1 MIPKVRSTSQP
12 PVLAFVILWL
22 TGLYLRLPILVVP
35 PLTAAI
41 NEDLNLPQAL
51 LGSLTTLP
59 VFMLS
64 VGAILGSLVIM
75 RLGSRNALAIALAVV
90 GIASAA
96 RGLTDQ
102 LSLLLIFSVVM
113 GLGIAVMQPAL
124 PALLTRWLQPTQ
136 LALGSAVYMNGMLM
150 GEFIGAGLTLPILM
164 PLLDNN
170 WQAVLLLWSLPALLV
185 VLLLFIPKQQV
196 LPVSSGKPNRS
207 WIPNWSDP
215 LLWRMGFLL
224 AVSASLFFGGNA
236 YLSSFLEA
244 RGESHLLEA
253 AFFWFN
259 IAQMFASILM
269 LFMARLW
276 IARILPIKI
285 SLILTI
291 AGMLGM
297 LLFTGWLSLFFGFM
311 LSFWAGILLILL
323 VALPPQLR
331 SGHEAGKLAAGAFTV
346 SYSLSFFLPLA
357 GGLVADWFGQA
368 SFSLWFLLILSLPA
382 IPLAWGFPLNS
393 SLDNKV

>member
-1 MIPKVRSTSQP
+1 MTFNAKTSSQP

-22 TGLYLRLPILVVP
+22 TGLYLRLPILVVA

-41 NEDLNLPQAL
+41 NQDLNLPQAL

-59 VFMLS
+59 VLMLS
-64 VGAILGSLVIM
+64 VGAILGSLVIVH
-75 RLGSRNALAIALAVV
+75 LGSRNTLALALAVV
-90 GIASAA
+90 ALASAA

-102 LSLLLIFSVVM
+102 LSLLLIFSLVM
-113 GLGIAVMQPAL
+113 GLGIAIMQPAL

-136 LALGSAVYMNGMLM
+136 LALGSAVYMNGMLV

-164 PLLDNN
+164 PLLNN
-170 WQAVLLLWSLPALLV
+170 SWQATLVVWSLPALLV
-185 VLLLFIPKQQV
+185 VLLLFIPKQNS
-196 LPVSSGKPNRS
+196 LLATNPATTNRS
-207 WIPNWSDP
+207 WMPNWSDP

-236 YLSSFLEA
+236 YLSSFLA
-244 RGESHLLEA
+244 GRGESHLLEA
-253 AFFWFN
+253 GFFWFN
-259 IAQMFASILM
+259 ISQMFASVLM
-269 LFMARLW
+269 LFMARRW

-285 SLILTI
+285 SLIATI
-291 AGMLGM
+291 SGMLGM
-297 LLFTGWLSLFFGFM
+297 LIFTGKLSLFFGFM

-331 SGHEAGKLAAGAFTV
+331 TGHEAGKLAAGAFTI

-368 SFSLWFLLILSLPA
+368 SFSLWFLLLISLPA
-382 IPLAWGFPLNS
+382 IPLAWGFPLHS
-393 SLDNKV
+393 KS

>member
-1 MIPKVRSTSQP
+1 MILQTRATSQP

-64 VGAILGSLVIM
+64 VGAILGSLVILH
-75 RLGSRNALAIALAVV
+75 LGARNTLAMALAIV
-90 GIASAA
+90 GLASAA

-102 LSLLLIFSVVM
+102 LPWLLVFSVIM
-113 GLGIAVMQPAL
+113 GLGIAIMQPAL
-124 PALLTRWLQPTQ
+124 PTLLTRWLQPTQ

-150 GEFIGAGLTLPILM
+150 GEFIGAGLTLPIIM
-164 PLLDNN
+164 PWLNNSWQMTLLF
-170 WQAVLLLWSLPALLV
+170 WSLPALLV
-185 VLLLFIPKQQV
+185 VLLLFIPKQHA
-196 LPVSSGKPNRS
+196 LPADSNKTNRS
-207 WIPNWSDP
+207 WMPNWSDP

-236 YLSSFLEA
+236 YLSSFLAE

-259 IAQMFASILM
+259 ISQMFASVLM
-269 LFMARLW
+269 LFMARRW

-285 SLILTI
+285 SLLLTI
-291 AGMLGM
+291 SGMLGM
-297 LLFTGWLSLFFGFM
+297 LLFSGWLSLMFGFM

-331 SGHEAGKLAAGAFTV
+331 TGHEAGKLAAGAFTV

-382 IPLAWGFPLNS
+382 IPLAWGFPLQKK
-393 SLDNKV
+393 D

>member
-1 MIPKVRSTSQP
+1 MILKTRATSQP

-22 TGLYLRLPILVVP
+22 TGLYLRLPILVIP

-41 NEDLNLPQAL
+41 DDDFNLPQAL

-59 VFMLS
+59 ILMLS
-64 VGAILGSLVIM
+64 VGAILGSLVIIH
-75 RLGSRNALAIALAVV
+75 LGARTTLAMALALV
-90 GIASAA
+90 GLASAA

-102 LSLLLIFSVVM
+102 LALLLSFSAFM
-113 GLGIAVMQPAL
+113 GLGIAIMQPAL

-164 PLLDNN
+164 PWLNNSWQLTLL
-170 WQAVLLLWSLPALLV
+170 VWSLPALLV
-185 VLLLFIPKQQV
+185 VALLFLPKQHP
-196 LPVSSGKPNRS
+196 LPATNNKANKS
-207 WIPNWSDP
+207 WMPNWSDP

-224 AVSASLFFGGNA
+224 AVSASFFFGGNA

-244 RGESHLLEA
+244 RGESHLLQA
-253 AFFWFN
+253 TFFWFN

-269 LFMARLW
+269 LFMARRW

-285 SLILTI
+285 SLIATI

-297 LLFTGWLSLFFGFM
+297 LLFNGWLSLMFGFM

-331 SGHEAGKLAAGAFTV
+331 SGQEAGKLAAGAFTV

-357 GGLVADWFGQA
+357 GGLVADWFEQA
-368 SFSLWFLLILSLPA
+368 SLSLWFLLVLSLPA
-382 IPLAWGFPLNS
+382 IPLAWGFPLQ
-393 SLDNKV
+393 NKR

>member
-1 MIPKVRSTSQP
+1 MTSQVKTSSQP
-12 PVLAFVILWL
+12 PVLAFIILWL
-22 TGLYLRLPILVVP
+22 TGLYLRLPILVVA

-41 NEDLNLPQAL
+41 NDDLNLPQAL

-59 VFMLS
+59 VLMLAM
-64 VGAILGSLVIM
+64 GAILGSLVIM

-102 LSLLLIFSVVM
+102 LSLLLIFSVLM

-124 PALLTRWLQPTQ
+124 PALLTRWLQPTH

-164 PLLDNN
+164 PLVNHS
-170 WQAVLLLWSLPALLV
+170 WQMALLVWSLPALLV
-185 VLLLFIPKQQV
+185 VLLVFLPKQHT
-196 LPVSSGKPNRS
+196 LPASNSKPNKG
-207 WIPNWSDP
+207 WMPNWSDP

-236 YLSSFLEA
+236 YLSSFLEG
-244 RGESHLLEA
+244 RGESDLLEA

-269 LFMARLW
+269 LFMARRW
-276 IARILPIKI
+276 VARILPIKI
-285 SLILTI
+285 SLLLTI
-291 AGMLGM
+291 SGMLGM
-297 LLFTGWLSLFFGFM
+297 LIFTGGLSLFFGFM

-368 SFSLWFLLILSLPA
+368 SFSLWFLLLMALPA
-382 IPLAWGFPLNS
+382 IPLAWGFPLE
-393 SLDNKV
+393 NKN